1 MNTCAAW
8 HVPCGSKLPG
18 LTYHVTAR
26 GTGRMTIYRDDRDR
40 RTFLHLLAAIVAPY
54 RLHCLAYCLMDN
66 HYHLVATTLDA
77 NLSRA
82 IKHLNGTYAQ
92 WWNHRHGRPGHVFQ
106 GRFGAQVIEDDLY
119 LLAACRYVVRNP
131 VRAGVVRTACGLAVE
146 QLSRDGREW
155 FACRRSSIRTS
166 SGDSSARIRS
176 PRPSDAI
183 AHS

>member
-1 MNTCAAW
+1 MARPLRIQA
-8 HVPCGSKLPG
+8 PG

-54 RLHCLAYCLMDN
+54 RLHCLAYCLMDT
-66 HYHLVATTLDA
+66 HYHLVTTTLDA

-106 GRFGAQVIEDDLY
+106 GRFGSQIIDGRFVSVGGVPLRRAQSG
-119 LLAACRYVVRNP
+119 ARRR
-131 VRAGVVRTACGLAVE
+131 RAEACGLAVE
-146 QLSRDGREW
+146 QLSRDGRDGPRR
-155 FACRRSSIRTS
+155 RRS
-166 SGDSSARIRS
+166 
-176 PRPSDAI
+176 
-183 AHS
+183 